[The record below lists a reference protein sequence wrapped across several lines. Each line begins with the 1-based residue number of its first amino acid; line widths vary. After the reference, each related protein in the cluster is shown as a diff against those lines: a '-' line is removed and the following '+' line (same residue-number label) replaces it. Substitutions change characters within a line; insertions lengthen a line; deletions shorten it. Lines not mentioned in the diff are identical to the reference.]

1 MNAAELAEWQQKYRD
16 AVQPQVS
23 EPVEAAWVFYRTG
36 GFASMSLSKGSSL
49 AAGGGPAHS
58 EREAGGL
65 SNSFVLACT
74 PTHVHAFAYKPRGV
88 DVNLG
93 EELAVWARHALQ
105 VTSQAAEINTT
116 VTLESAE
123 EGERVVCST
132 GRDEASLAM
141 IRTLQ
146 TPAPAPAAA

>member
-1 MNAAELAEWQQKYRD
+1 MNTAELAEWQQKYRD

-36 GFASMSLSKGSSL
+36 GFASMGISKVSPI
-49 AAGGGPAHS
+49 AAMGVRAFAKRKGGGLP
-58 EREAGGL
+58 
-65 SNSFVLACT
+65 NSFVLACT

-93 EELAVWARHALQ
+93 KELAVWDRHALR
-105 VTSQAAEINTT
+105 VTSQSAAINTT
-116 VTLESAE
+116 VTLESAD

-132 GRDEASLAM
+132 GKDEASLAM

-146 TPAPAPAAA
+146 TPVAA